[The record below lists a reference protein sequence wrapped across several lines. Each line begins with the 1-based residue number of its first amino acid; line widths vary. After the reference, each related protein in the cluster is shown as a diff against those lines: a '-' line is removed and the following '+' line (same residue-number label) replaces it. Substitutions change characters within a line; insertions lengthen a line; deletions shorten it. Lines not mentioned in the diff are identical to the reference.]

1 MRSKTIFLLLGLMAV
16 AFHPVEAGGTKI
28 SKFAGE
34 FLSIGVGG
42 RALGLGGAFVALAN
56 DVTAGYWNPAGLS
69 HLDYPEFTL
78 MHDERFGNLMNYDYG
93 SVAIPVG
100 SKATLGFS
108 LIRLGVDGIP
118 DTRRALIDDNG
129 NGFLDDVDRLDY
141 TRITFFNAADWAL
154 FVSYSKKSNDRLSL
168 GANVKLIRRE
178 IGDNSA
184 LGIGFDVAALYSPFD
199 NFLVGANFQD
209 VTTTLVA
216 WDTGTNELISPTMKL
231 GSAYF
236 FEFLGG
242 KFAPALDFDL
252 RFEGRKYA
260 STANVGPVS
269 MDAHVGLEYTFR
281 ELVALRVGYSDI
293 GSLTAGAGVRLP
305 RLEVDYSFAKFD
317 ATDQL
322 GNTHRVSLKFTL
334 RSDRFARAGEK

>member
-1 MRSKTIFLLLGLMAV
+1 MRIGRLFLLVVWMV
-16 AFHPVEAGGTKI
+16 ITVHSVQAGGTKV

-56 DVTAGYWNPAGLS
+56 DVTAGYWNPAGLGQV
-69 HLDYPEFTL
+69 DYPEFTL

-93 SVAIPVG
+93 AVAIPVG
-100 SKATLGFS
+100 SKGTLGFS

-118 DTRRALIDDNG
+118 DTRGALIDENG
-129 NGFLDDVDRLDY
+129 DGLLDDVDRLDY
-141 TRITFFNAADWAL
+141 NRITFFNAADWAL
-154 FVSYSKKSNDRLSL
+154 FISYSKKSNDRFSL

-178 IGDNSA
+178 IGENSA
-184 LGIGFDVAALYSPFD
+184 LGIGFDIAALYNPFSE
-199 NFLVGANFQD
+199 FFVGANFQD
-209 VTTTLVA
+209 VTTTLIA

-236 FEFLGG
+236 FQFLGG
-242 KFAPALDFDL
+242 QFVPALDFDV

-260 STANVGPVS
+260 STANLGPVS
-269 MDAHVGLEYTFR
+269 MDLHIGMEYSFR
-281 ELVALRVGYSDI
+281 DRVALRVGYSDI
-293 GSLTAGAGVRLP
+293 GSLTAGVGVRLP
-305 RLEVDYSFAKFD
+305 KLDIDYSFAKFD

-322 GNTHRVSLKFTL
+322 GNMHRVSLKFTL
-334 RSDRFARAGEK
+334 RSDRFARATE